1 LRSSKTVASRG
12 SRSRNH
18 AATRFVCFL
27 LRRESRVSRRVRR
40 AQRRD
45 ARFSNPCRFLAMI
58 AIECI
63 STSALG
69 ASFALF
75 CREIILAALLIMC
88 NAAENFLPIAFRI
101 LRTAQ
106 DFRQEKKFFKS
117 LGAPGDKRI
126 RRRVH
131 PGGRIARGNS
141 TGAVL
146 CFFNF

>member
-1 LRSSKTVASRG
+1 
-12 SRSRNH
+12 
-18 AATRFVCFL
+18 
-27 LRRESRVSRRVRR
+27 
-40 AQRRD
+40 
-45 ARFSNPCRFLAMI
+45 LAP
-58 AIECI
+58 
-63 STSALG
+63 
-69 ASFALF
+69 FF
-75 CREIILAALLIMC
+75 REIILAAFLKLC

-101 LRTAQ
+101 LRRAQ

-131 PGGRIARGNS
+131 PGGRIVRCYW

>member
-1 LRSSKTVASRG
+1 
-12 SRSRNH
+12 
-18 AATRFVCFL
+18 
-27 LRRESRVSRRVRR
+27 
-40 AQRRD
+40 
-45 ARFSNPCRFLAMI
+45 MI

-63 STSALG
+63 LNSTVAVR
-69 ASFALF
+69 FALF

-101 LRTAQ
+101 LQRAQ
-106 DFRQEKKFFKS
+106 DFRQEKKFCKS